1 MSTGG
6 QAGFALDKLTELMAE
21 EFPEAYK
28 PLRENRYVD
37 DLLFGDDSVSGR
49 DDQIITVEE
58 VLKRGGFTLNFVV
71 KSGGKPWVLGHFP
84 STTSPTQFPQSQL
97 PQQQFPQPLI
107 SPTLTS
113 PVTNFPNSNFPN
125 SNFPMQ

>member
-58 VLKRGGFTLNFVV
+58 VLKRGGFTLKFVV
-71 KSGGKPWVLGHFP
+71 KSGGKPWVVRSFP
-84 STTSPTQFPQSQL
+84 QHNFPNTISPVTTSPTA
-97 PQQQFPQPLI
+97 I
-107 SPTLTS
+107 SPT
-113 PVTNFPNSNFPN
+113 TNFPNTNFP
-125 SNFPMQ
+125 SH